1 MVGGPAS
8 VRFPTSARVFLF
20 EWACYRPFLT
30 LRRVPVSV
38 KQRVLEKG
46 RPDPRVVIIDCYSHS
61 CYVVSSEGLNHLRMQ
76 FKGLEGVFHVR
87 ELGLVWS
94 LAALCPRTGPRFET
108 AGGSRGP
115 HRALGGT
122 VGRAADRRNHGRR
135 PTSIRRGST
144 RVKRTVCR
152 PLRRPVVQPRHVR
165 GIIDPLTIR
174 IEDLAE
180 MDRSSRTYRLAEDVL
195 LGRDVDCA
203 THIGAWRNKELEPFL

>member
-8 VRFPTSARVFLF
+8 VRFPTSIGLF
-20 EWACYRPFLT
+20 IFGWVCYLPFLT

-46 RPDPRVVIIDCYSHS
+46 RPDPRVVIIDCYSQL
-61 CYVVSSEGLNHLRMQ
+61 VLR
-76 FKGLEGVFHVR
+76 R
-87 ELGLVWS
+87 ELGGPQPSPNAVQGSRGGFPRAGTRIVWS
-94 LAALCPRTGPRFET
+94 PAALCPRTGPRFET

-122 VGRAADRRNHGRR
+122 VGRAAERRNHGRR
-135 PTSIRRGST
+135 PTSIHRGSA

-152 PLRRPVVQPRHVR
+152 PLRRLVVQPHHGP

-203 THIGAWRNKELEPFL
+203 T

>member
-1 MVGGPAS
+1 MGVLPAVPDAKTGPS
-8 VRFPTSARVFLF
+8 VCQAKGVREGATRSPGSD
-20 EWACYRPFLT
+20 YRLLLSFV
-30 LRRVPVSV
+30 LRLS
-38 KQRVLEKG
+38 L
-46 RPDPRVVIIDCYSHS
+46 
-61 CYVVSSEGLNHLRMQ
+61 EGLNHLRMQ

-94 LAALCPRTGPRFET
+94 PAALCPRTGPRFET

-152 PLRRPVVQPRHVR
+152 PLRRPVVQPHHVR

>member
-1 MVGGPAS
+1 MGVLPAVPDAKTGPS
-8 VRFPTSARVFLF
+8 VCQAKGVREGATRSPGSD
-20 EWACYRPFLT
+20 YRLLLSFV
-30 LRRVPVSV
+30 LR
-38 KQRVLEKG
+38 
-46 RPDPRVVIIDCYSHS
+46 
-61 CYVVSSEGLNHLRMQ
+61 
-76 FKGLEGVFHVR
+76 R
-87 ELGLVWS
+87 ELGGPQPSPNAVQGSRGGFPRAGTRIVWS
-94 LAALCPRTGPRFET
+94 PAALCPRTGPRFET

-152 PLRRPVVQPRHVR
+152 PLRRPVVQPHHVR